1 MNKMTKAEIVAFI
14 KSRAWGTLIGVEGDK
29 PYALEVS
36 YGTDGTHLYCGSLRN
51 VARHS
56 GLQTTHRYLRF

>member
-1 MNKMTKAEIVAFI
+1 MTKAEIVAFI

-36 YGTDGTHLYCGSLRN
+36 YGTDGTLFTVAPCGMLPDIP
-51 VARHS
+51 
-56 GLQTTHRYLRF
+56 G